1 MRGHKKADSETGRL
15 RRAVSGLYRL
25 GPISRAEIQRLG
37 FGGEGGGIED
47 SVEMA
52 IGI

>member
-15 RRAVSGLYRL
+15 RRALSGLYRL
-25 GPISRAEIQRLG
+25 GPISRAETQRLG
-37 FGGEGGGIED
+37 FGGGGAAED